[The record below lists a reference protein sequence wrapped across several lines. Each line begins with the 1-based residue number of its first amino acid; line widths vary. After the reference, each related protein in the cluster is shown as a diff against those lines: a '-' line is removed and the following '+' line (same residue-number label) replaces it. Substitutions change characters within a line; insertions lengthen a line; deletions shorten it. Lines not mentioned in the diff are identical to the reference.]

1 MSQPRDP
8 KNNCFV
14 QKNHLP
20 LTERI
25 QFRGTEE
32 HLLKIENLAT
42 MYDVDTSEVL
52 RTIVSHYQPKAEHF
66 RKARRA

>member
-8 KNNCFV
+8 NNHCFI
-14 QKNHLP
+14 QKGQAP

-32 HLLKIENLAT
+32 HLLKIENLAA
-42 MYDVDTSEVL
+42 MYGIEPSEVL
-52 RTIVSHYQPKAEHF
+52 RIMVTCYQPKEAHF
-66 RKARRA
+66 KKARRA